1 MSSNIEI
8 TGDRLQCL
16 RPGAWL
22 NDEVILFVYYL
33 FICLFVYLFIILFR
47 VTEENNF

>member
-33 FICLFVYLFIILFR
+33 FICLSFCSELLKRIIFDLIIS
-47 VTEENNF
+47 